1 MIQVD
6 VCLYGP
12 LARYGGSDDNVY
24 AQLLLDM
31 DEGTTVKMLL
41 AHLDMP
47 TEERGITFI
56 NGNLSAMPGLQPDLD
71 YVLGDGD
78 RVAFFHLKSM
88 WPFQYRHDV
97 AMIDGMR
104 NATVDRNDRGL
115 RSRFDTGDVMRE
127 EESKGRA

>member
-1 MIQVD
+1 MAIIQVE

-24 AQLLLDM
+24 AQLMLDM
-31 DEGTTVKMLL
+31 DEGTTVAMLL
-41 AHLDMP
+41 EHLAMP

-71 YVLGDGD
+71 HMLGDGD

-97 AMIDGMR
+97 AMIEGMKE
-104 NATVDRNDRGL
+104 ATKGREDRGL
-115 RSRFDTGDVMRE
+115 RSRFD
-127 EESKGRA
+127 A